1 MCNKCTL
8 TVTENKHVP
17 WENPFL
23 PCDAMHKRGLCHAL
37 SVCVSVC
44 LSRSWVVS
52 KRINIFEIFSP
63 SGSQAILV
71 FPYQTAWQ
79 YLVGNPRNGGV
90 ECRWGRQK
98 SWLSLYLAWL
108 PAISTATGKL
118 LSTGSPVDDSHR
130 VASYDTSLVSGGID
144 CGRRRRNVWQEA
156 STLRQRQQNSAFNC
170 TQW

>member
-1 MCNKCTL
+1 MYLERIHFCR
-8 TVTENKHVP
+8 V
-17 WENPFL
+17 
-23 PCDAMHKRGLCHAL
+23 MLCISAAYAVMRCL

-52 KRINIFEIFSP
+52 KQINIFKIFSP

-71 FPYQTAWQ
+71 FPYQTARQ
-79 YLVGNPRNGGV
+79 YSVGNPRNGDV

-118 LSTGSPVDDSHR
+118 LSTGSLVDDSHR
-130 VASYDTSLVSGGID
+130 VASYDTSLVGGDVD
-144 CGRRRRNVWQEA
+144 CGRRRNVWQEA